1 MPTTVTEQL
10 HLLQAIGWGIL
21 HSFWQV
27 PVLWLTYLLATTGKE
42 KVPALVK
49 YNLSL
54 VCLLISFCWFS
65 FTIFQQYSL
74 LQNPGNSTNHFI
86 AFILPDISAKISK
99 LLPYLSLVY
108 LAFLIC
114 YILHFIQQY
123 LSLLPLR
130 NKGLIKAPIDTRL
143 FTRHTAMH
151 AGIKKNVQIWLTHKV
166 DVPSVTGFFKPIIL
180 LPVALLNQLS
190 TRQAEAVIIHELA
203 HVKRNDYLV
212 NFFQMIA
219 ELVLFFNP
227 FAKMLGSIV
236 RQERENCCDDWVLN
250 YQYNKHDYASA
261 LVMIEQQRTQKL
273 LLAVAATN
281 GSKNLLKR
289 VQRIFTADP
298 VSNINQRQQL
308 KIMSAGLALLAA
320 MIVLLPAFQQPL
332 KPTGETTT
340 TNHISIPK
348 QLMVSSIE
356 KPDLFTNTQPV
367 QTPLKNNTRI
377 KNKKTAIVKNKVSVE
392 EENLTIALL
401 NNELL
406 KNNQDIELLSK
417 QIADKS
423 VLTSP
428 TVFVKVEEEISG
440 SIKKKI
446 FYLELKN
453 DDGIPTIKPF
463 AIISTSLSG
472 KKIKTAKAVKI
483 TRKKRVSA

>member
-27 PVLWLTYLLATTGKE
+27 PLLWLTYLLATTGKE
-42 KVPALVK
+42 KVSAVVK

-54 VCLLISFCWFS
+54 LCLLVSFCWFL
-65 FTIFQQYSL
+65 FTVFQQYSL
-74 LQNPGNSTNHFI
+74 LQNPDNSTNIF
-86 AFILPDISAKISK
+86 FTFNLPDISAKISK

-108 LAFLIC
+108 LALLI
-114 YILHFIQQY
+114 YFILHFIQQY

-143 FTRHTAMH
+143 FTSHTAKH
-151 AGIKKNVQIWLTHKV
+151 AGIKKNVQIWLTHKI

-190 TRQAEAVIIHELA
+190 IRQAEAIIIHELA
-203 HVKRNDYLV
+203 HIKRNDYLV

-227 FAKMLGSIV
+227 FARMLGSIV

-250 YQYNKHDYASA
+250 FQYDKHDYASA

-273 LLAVAATN
+273 LMAVAATN
-281 GSKNLLKR
+281 GRKNLLKR

-298 VSNINQRQQL
+298 INHIKLQQQL
-308 KIMSAGLALLAA
+308 KIMIAGLTLLAA
-320 MIVLLPAFQQPL
+320 MIVLLPAFQQTL
-332 KPTGETTT
+332 KPTFATAA

-348 QLMVSSIE
+348 RLMVSSIE
-356 KPDLFTNTQPV
+356 TPELFTNKKPV
-367 QTPLKNNTRI
+367 QTLSKNNIRI

-406 KNNQDIELLSK
+406 KNNHQVELLAK
-417 QIADKS
+417 QIANKS

-440 SIKKKI
+440 SIKKNI

-453 DDGIPTIKPF
+453 DNGIPTITPL
-463 AIISTSLSG
+463 AIISKPLSG
-472 KKIKTAKAVKI
+472 EKIKIAKAVKI

>member
-1 MPTTVTEQL
+1 MPITVTEQL

-27 PVLWLTYLLATTGKE
+27 PLLWLTYLFATTGKE

-54 VCLLISFCWFS
+54 LCLLVSFCWFLS
-65 FTIFQQYSL
+65 TIFQQYSL
-74 LQNPGNSTNHFI
+74 LQNPGNSTNSFF
-86 AFILPDISAKISK
+86 ALNLPNISAKISK
-99 LLPYLSLVY
+99 LLPYLSLAY

-114 YILHFIQQY
+114 YLLRFIHQY

-143 FTRHTAMH
+143 FTSQTAMH
-151 AGIKKNVQIWLTHKV
+151 VGIKKNVQIWLTQKV

-180 LPVALLNQLS
+180 LPVALLNQLT
-190 TRQAEAVIIHELA
+190 TRQAEAIIIHELA
-203 HVKRNDYLV
+203 HIKRNDYLV
-212 NFFQMIA
+212 NFFQTIA

-227 FAKMLGSIV
+227 FARMLGSIV

-281 GSKNLLKR
+281 GRKNLLKR
-289 VQRIFTADP
+289 VQRIFTAEA
-298 VSNINQRQQL
+298 VNHINRQQQL
-308 KIMSAGLALLAA
+308 KIMTAGMALLAV

-332 KPTGETTT
+332 KPSSATAA

-348 QLMVSSIE
+348 YLLVSNIE
-356 KPDLFTNTQPV
+356 TPDLFTNTKPV
-367 QTPLKNNTRI
+367 QTLVKNNI
-377 KNKKTAIVKNKVSVE
+377 KLKNKKTANVKNKVSME

-406 KNNQDIELLSK
+406 KNNQQLELLAK

-423 VLTSP
+423 VLSSP
-428 TVFVKVEEEISG
+428 TVFVKVEEEMSG
-440 SIKKKI
+440 SVKKKI
-446 FYLELKN
+446 LYLELKN
-453 DDGIPTIKPF
+453 DNGISTITPL
-463 AIISTSLSG
+463 AIISTALSG

-483 TRKKRVSA
+483 TRKRRVIA

>member
-1 MPTTVTEQL
+1 MPTTIVEQL

-27 PVLWLTYLLATTGKE
+27 PLLWLTYLLATTGKE

-54 VCLLISFCWFS
+54 VCLLASFCWFS
-65 FTIFQQYSL
+65 FTIFQQYNL
-74 LQNPGNSTNHFI
+74 LQNPDNSTNNFI
-86 AFILPDISAKISK
+86 AFILPDISAKMSK

-108 LAFLIC
+108 LAFLVC
-114 YILHFIQQY
+114 YILRFIQQY

-143 FTRHTAMH
+143 FTNHTSIH
-151 AGIKKNVQIWLTHKV
+151 VGIKKNVQIWLTHKV
-166 DVPSVTGFFKPIIL
+166 DVPSVSGFFKPIIL

-190 TRQAEAVIIHELA
+190 TRQAEAIIIHELA
-203 HVKRNDYLV
+203 HIKRNDYLV

-227 FAKMLGSIV
+227 FARMLGSIV

-273 LLAVAATN
+273 LLAVTATN
-281 GSKNLLKR
+281 GRKNLLKR
-289 VQRIFTADP
+289 VQRIFTAEP
-298 VSNINQRQQL
+298 VSNINRQQQF
-308 KIMSAGLALLAA
+308 KIMTAGLALLAVI
-320 MIVLLPAFQQPL
+320 IVLFPAFQQPL
-332 KPTGETTT
+332 KPTAETTF
-340 TNHISIPK
+340 TNHISISK
-348 QLMVSSIE
+348 QLMVSSIK
-356 KPDLFTNTQPV
+356 KPDLIANANLV
-367 QTPLKNNTRI
+367 QVSVKKYSGI
-377 KNKKTAIVKNKVSVE
+377 KLKKTSIVKNKVSTE
-392 EENLTIALL
+392 EGNSTIAFL

-406 KNNQDIELLSK
+406 NSEQDIEILSK

-428 TVFVKVEEEISG
+428 SVFVKVEEEISG
-440 SIKKKI
+440 STKKKT

-453 DDGIPTIKPF
+453 DNDIPTIKPL
-463 AIISTSLSG
+463 AIISTPSSG

-483 TRKKRVSA
+483 TRKKRVIA